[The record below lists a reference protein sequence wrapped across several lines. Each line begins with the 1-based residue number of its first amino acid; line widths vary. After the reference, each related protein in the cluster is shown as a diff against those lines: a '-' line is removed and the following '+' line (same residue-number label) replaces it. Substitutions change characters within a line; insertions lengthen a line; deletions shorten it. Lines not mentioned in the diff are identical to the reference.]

1 MKFVTL
7 YSETKLFVPE
17 SRKTILFTCS
27 IRSDIEELCMPQMI
41 RGFCGYKTSACVD
54 DLLLKELVFVAVFCI
69 SDGYSVHHHHIFDSK
84 VDVIIH
90 G

>member
-1 MKFVTL
+1 
-7 YSETKLFVPE
+7 
-17 SRKTILFTCS
+17 
-27 IRSDIEELCMPQMI
+27 MPQMI